1 MTTTVTARPDAAAAR
16 QADAQVGRM
25 VGKAIRLAKQ
35 QPEPRPP
42 VPYEHHVL
50 FREPTYEDG
59 KPYADDGEDDEPAI
73 ITP

>member
-1 MTTTVTARPDAAAAR
+1 MTTTVALRPDPAAAR
-16 QADAQVGRM
+16 QVDTQVARM

-59 KPYADDGEDDEPAI
+59 QPYTDDTEEDD
-73 ITP
+73 TDT